1 MSQHSL
7 STWDRIFEEA
17 SLTSKGEYETTR
29 EEYDGT
35 LYRHLYLLVLFL
47 GRQNL

>member
-17 SLTSKGEYETTR
+17 SLTSKGEFETPR
-29 EEYDGT
+29 EEYVGPFT
-35 LYRHLYLLVLFL
+35 GISTFSFFS
-47 GRQNL
+47 